1 MTQTQ
6 DDITTMFETTLQV
19 LEQNSAAWNG
29 RPAFAD
35 AVTRAREGT
44 TAIRGTTGKQQ
55 TPTTGVAEDKEA
67 ARTDLEDKM
76 VVLAGL
82 LSAYAAKS
90 GDHDLG
96 ARVEMTRSSVDRL
109 SESDLVQTATRVA
122 DTATANL
129 SALESYG
136 VKSTQVT
143 ELTEAR
149 TKFESIKGSPRE
161 AIVGRKVA
169 TMSLPTTIAAVRSIF
184 RNEIDKMMQSFR
196 TGNRDFYNAYIT
208 ARIVVNR
215 GATRPPKSNGSSGP
229 APSPSAPAPS
239 PAPSPAPPR

>member
-82 LSAYAAKS
+82 LSAHAAKS

-96 ARVEMTRSSVDRL
+96 ARVEMSRSTVDRL
-109 SESDLVQTATRVA
+109 SESDLVNTATRVA
-122 DTATANL
+122 DNATANL
-129 SALESYG
+129 TALESYG
-136 VKSTQVT
+136 VKSAQVT
-143 ELTEAR
+143 ELNEAR

-169 TMSLPTTIAAVRSIF
+169 TMSLPTAIAAVRSIF
-184 RNEIDKMMQSFR
+184 RNEIDKMMLAFR
-196 TGNRDFYNAYIT
+196 TANRDFYNAYIT
-208 ARIVVNR
+208 ARSVVNR
-215 GATRPPKSNGSSGP
+215 SGRSAKSEEP
-229 APSPSAPAPS
+229 PSPSGPAPS
-239 PAPSPAPPR
+239 PAPSPAPPK